1 MAVAD
6 TLQELA
12 TDIQNAYTAINNR
25 DGVLPANKNTNNL
38 DTAID
43 SINDL
48 AKLLNRQL
56 VTVDIKQQV
65 DLYELSVM
73 RSQPNLVSVR
83 IRNGKNTIGQQ
94 QFASDTKLEIVDIA
108 GTTDRFNNLV
118 FNYDTKLKTLVLRR
132 TSSIFTMYGTTTFN
146 STPFRD
152 GTGGTVYVPYT
163 LVSTYSTATNW
174 VALESTT
181 FASIQEN
188 LIALNTAGVDITDY
202 YEIVT
207 ELPTTDISTT
217 KVYLIETQTEGT
229 YEQWFYGSGSWV
241 QLADITL

>member
-12 TDIQNAYTAINNR
+12 TDIQNAYTAINGK
-25 DGVLPANKNTNNL
+25 DGTIPANKNTNNL
-38 DTAID
+38 DTAIN
-43 SINDL
+43 SINEL
-48 AKLLNRQL
+48 ARVLNRQL
-56 VTVDIKQQV
+56 VTVDIKQEV
-65 DLYELSVM
+65 NMYEFAVL

-83 IRNGKNTIGQQ
+83 LRNSKNTIAQQ
-94 QFASDTKLEIVDIA
+94 QFSYDTKLEFVDIA

-118 FNYDTKLKTLVLRR
+118 FSGDTKLKTLVLRR
-132 TSSIFTMYGTTTFN
+132 TSGVFSMYGTTTFTD
-146 STPFRD
+146 TPFRN

-174 VALESTT
+174 VALESCT

-188 LIALNTAGVDITDY
+188 LIALNNVGVDITDY
-202 YEIVT
+202 YEIV
-207 ELPTTDISTT
+207 EEKPTTDISTT
-217 KVYLIETQTEGT
+217 KVYLIETATPGT

>member
-12 TDIQNAYTAINNR
+12 TDIQNAYTAINGK
-25 DGVLPANKNTNNL
+25 DGTIPTNKNTNNL
-38 DTAID
+38 DTAIG
-43 SINDL
+43 SINEL
-48 AKLLNRQL
+48 ARVLNRQL

-65 DLYELSVM
+65 DLYEFAIM
-73 RSQPNLVSVR
+73 RSQTNLVSVR
-83 IRNGKNTIGQQ
+83 IRNGKNTIAQQ
-94 QFASDTKLEIVDIA
+94 QFASNSKLEVVDIA

-118 FNYDTKLKTLVLRR
+118 FSGDTKLKTLVLRR
-132 TSSIFTMYGTTTFN
+132 TSSIFTMYGVGSFN

-163 LVSTYSTATNW
+163 LVNTYPTATNW
-174 VALESTT
+174 VALESIT

-217 KVYLIETQTEGT
+217 KVYLIETATPGT

>member
-12 TDIQNAYTAINNR
+12 TDIQNAYTAINGK
-25 DGVLPANKNTNNL
+25 DGTIPVNKNTNNL

-43 SINDL
+43 SINDI

-65 DLYELSVM
+65 DLYELAVM

-83 IRNGKNTIGQQ
+83 IRNAKNTVAQQ
-94 QFASDTKLEIVDIA
+94 QFASNSKLEVVDIA

-118 FNYDTKLKTLVLRR
+118 FSYDTKLKTLVLRR
-132 TSSIFTMYGTTTFN
+132 TSSVFTMYGTTTFN
-146 STPFRD
+146 ATPFRD

-163 LVSTYSTATNW
+163 LVNTYSTATNW
-174 VALESTT
+174 VALESAT

-188 LIALNTAGVDITDY
+188 LIALNNVGVDITDY
-202 YEIVT
+202 YEIV
-207 ELPTTDISTT
+207 EEKPTTDISTT
-217 KVYLIETQTEGT
+217 KVYLIETATPGT